1 MLKVVIADDEAR
13 ILSLI
18 RLLPDWDALGIEVAG
33 TAGNGLEALALIE
46 RERPDI
52 LITDIRMPGCQGL
65 ELIERARRTVPDIE
79 IIIISGYAH
88 FEYAQTAI
96 KLGVGDYLLK
106 PIKKDELTATLSKL
120 AQRCYAKHP
129 GDPAAAHDGEGRA
142 RAALREKL
150 VREAVSGRAFP
161 EAADDLARIYGF
173 GLPGGTY
180 RAFVF
185 KLDHRGLG
193 REALEIIH
201 GKARELIA
209 PLMALP
215 EVELACAHDEDRLTG
230 VVCALPDAQADVR
243 RALRQVLN
251 QLEAQKGLL
260 GPVSFSLSLSEAA
273 SSPARLPALVCQA
286 GQLIDER
293 LLEGTGRLLE
303 GMAAPSGLRDARLLE
318 RYGHEI
324 EKALS
329 TLDTG
334 LAVDCTNALAREA
347 MEFPG
352 VRGYELTE
360 LVRSAGSLFAL
371 RLGLDG
377 REEAAF
383 AHEAGL
389 SSRADELFDC
399 LIRFEKKHMEAED
412 IRRRSEALRPI
423 RIAKQYVQEHY
434 SQSITLEDVCAATG
448 FSVSYFS
455 ALFKKE
461 SGEGFSK
468 YLMGVRMEHAKELL
482 QESSLP
488 VTEVC
493 ARVGY
498 SDLKHFTQIFKK
510 YTSLSPAQYRKLYG

>member
-18 RLLPDWDALGIEVAG
+18 RLLPDWDALGMEVVG
-33 TAGNGLEALALIE
+33 TAGNGLEALALIQ
-46 RERPDI
+46 REQPDI

-65 ELIERARRTVPDIE
+65 ELIERARRAVPDIE

-106 PIKKDELTATLSKL
+106 PIKKDELTSTLSKL
-120 AQRCYAKHP
+120 AQRCRTKHP
-129 GDPAAAHDGEGRA
+129 SAPGTEPDGQGRA
-142 RAALREKL
+142 KAALREKL
-150 VREAVSGRAFP
+150 VREAVSGHPFP
-161 EAADDLARIYGF
+161 PSETALEQTYGF
-173 GLPGGTY
+173 GMTGGTY
-180 RAFVF
+180 RAFVL
-185 KLDHRGLG
+185 KLDYCGLG
-193 REALEIIH
+193 SEPLEIIH
-201 GKARELIA
+201 EKAHELIA
-209 PLMALP
+209 SLMLLP
-215 EVELACAHDEDRLTG
+215 QMQLACAHDADRLTG
-230 VVCALPDAQADVR
+230 VVCALPGAQPDIR
-243 RALRQVLN
+243 RSLRQILN

-260 GPVSFSLSLSEAA
+260 GPVSFSLSLSDVDT
-273 SSPARLPALVCQA
+273 SPSEIPALVHQA
-286 GQLIDER
+286 YQLIDER

-303 GMAAPSGLRDARLLE
+303 GATTPSGLRDARLLE

-347 MEFPG
+347 MGFPG

-377 REEAAF
+377 GEEAAF
-383 AHEAGL
+383 AREAGL
-389 SSRADELFDC
+389 SSRPDELFDC

-468 YLMGVRMEHAKELL
+468 YLTGVRMEHAKELL
-482 QESSLP
+482 QESNLP
-488 VTEVC
+488 VSEIC

-498 SDLKHFTQIFKK
+498 NDLKHFTQTFKK
-510 YTSLSPAQYRKLYG
+510 YTNLSPAQYRKLYG

>member
-1 MLKVVIADDEAR
+1 M
-13 ILSLI
+13 
-18 RLLPDWDALGIEVAG
+18 
-33 TAGNGLEALALIE
+33 
-46 RERPDI
+46 
-52 LITDIRMPGCQGL
+52 
-65 ELIERARRTVPDIE
+65 
-79 IIIISGYAH
+79 
-88 FEYAQTAI
+88 
-96 KLGVGDYLLK
+96 
-106 PIKKDELTATLSKL
+106 
-120 AQRCYAKHP
+120 
-129 GDPAAAHDGEGRA
+129 
-142 RAALREKL
+142 
-150 VREAVSGRAFP
+150 REAVSGRAFP
-161 EAADDLARIYGF
+161 EAADDLARTYGF

-273 SSPARLPALVCQA
+273 SPARLPALVRQA

-468 YLMGVRMEHAKELL
+468 YLTGVRMEHAKELL

-488 VTEVC
+488 MTEVC

-498 SDLKHFTQIFKK
+498 SDLKHFTQTFKK

>member
-1 MLKVVIADDEAR
+1 M
-13 ILSLI
+13 
-18 RLLPDWDALGIEVAG
+18 
-33 TAGNGLEALALIE
+33 
-46 RERPDI
+46 
-52 LITDIRMPGCQGL
+52 
-65 ELIERARRTVPDIE
+65 
-79 IIIISGYAH
+79 
-88 FEYAQTAI
+88 
-96 KLGVGDYLLK
+96 
-106 PIKKDELTATLSKL
+106 
-120 AQRCYAKHP
+120 
-129 GDPAAAHDGEGRA
+129 
-142 RAALREKL
+142 
-150 VREAVSGRAFP
+150 
-161 EAADDLARIYGF
+161 
-173 GLPGGTY
+173 
-180 RAFVF
+180 
-185 KLDHRGLG
+185 
-193 REALEIIH
+193 
-201 GKARELIA
+201 
-209 PLMALP
+209 
-215 EVELACAHDEDRLTG
+215 
-230 VVCALPDAQADVR
+230 
-243 RALRQVLN
+243 
-251 QLEAQKGLL
+251 
-260 GPVSFSLSLSEAA
+260 SFSLSLSEAA
-273 SSPARLPALVCQA
+273 SSPARLPALVRQA

-468 YLMGVRMEHAKELL
+468 YLTGVRMEHAKELL

-498 SDLKHFTQIFKK
+498 SDLKHFTQTFKK